1 MLSLTRDT
9 KRLTIIVIYVF
20 LFLGGV
26 LGTYLL
32 VRPVPSCFNG
42 KQNQNEGGIDCG
54 GVCSQ
59 ACMENVTGEPLVIE
73 EATAFLAGDGTY
85 DAVMRVTNPNNAIG
99 AKLFHYTL
107 KLLDERGEVLVATTG
122 ESWVLPEETK
132 TLLAFGLQTNVK
144 PEKSLLTIDSVTWT
158 KLINY
163 DIEPKLG
170 VYNQAYARSSQ
181 PGEFGVATGL
191 VTNESDYDFR
201 LVTIKVIL
209 RDQVGK
215 PLAANQTD
223 RRTFL
228 AGEQHSFRLPW
239 PTPFGGE
246 VASVDVAVDA
256 DVYRSDNFLKRYL
269 PASRSQELVPVRPG
283 F

>member
-1 MLSLTRDT
+1 MLTLTRDT
-9 KRLTIIVIYVF
+9 KRLTIIVIYIF
-20 LFLGGV
+20 LFLGIV
-26 LGTYLL
+26 LGLYLWL
-32 VRPVPSCFNG
+32 RPVPSCFDG

-59 ACMENVTGEPLVIE
+59 TCAENVIGEPLVIE
-73 EATAFLAGDGTY
+73 EATAFLAGENTY

-107 KLLDERGEVLVATTG
+107 KLLDDHGEVLVVTTG

-132 TLLAFGLQTNVK
+132 TLLAFGLETTGK
-144 PEKSLLTIDSVTWT
+144 PEKALLTINDVVWT

-170 VYNQAYARSSQ
+170 VYNQAYVRSNQ
-181 PGEFGVATGL
+181 PGEFGVVTGL

-209 RDQVGK
+209 RDQAGK

-239 PTPFGGE
+239 PTSFGGE
-246 VASVDVAVDA
+246 VVSVDVAVDA

-269 PASRSQELVPVRPG
+269 PASRSQELVPVRSG